1 MAEPGVGWTVWTLLV
16 SCMSGLTRG
25 AELVTPQVAAVE
37 LVPLALPLRLAV
49 EAAQPDEG
57 LVVVQGDELAEHLQ
71 AELALG
77 R

>member
-1 MAEPGVGWTVWTLLV
+1 MVA
-16 SCMSGLTRG
+16 
-25 AELVTPQVAAVE
+25 PQVAAVE
-37 LVPLALPLRLAV
+37 LVPLALPLLLAV

>member
-1 MAEPGVGWTVWTLLV
+1 MAEPGVGWTAITLLV
-16 SCMSGLTRG
+16 SCMSGLARG
-25 AELVTPQVAAVE
+25 PSWVAPQVAAVE
-37 LVPLALPLRLAV
+37 LVPLALPLLLAV
-49 EAAQPDEG
+49 EAAQPDKG